1 MDILQSKVNGMLF
14 LGVIFSIFGILLL
27 ITSLGII
34 IDDMESGSTMLI
46 ISIVLYLIG
55 SKTVKRMRRYKRYV
69 RFIPPDRMISVNTI
83 AGHAAR
89 PIEVVR
95 RDLQTAVSKGYY
107 TRVIYN
113 RDTDEIGVPRVT
125 VVTSRPIERAEY
137 RQPTEQARPVQ
148 QQAPEKK
155 ETEVVNCP
163 NCSASNVKI
172 KGTVSVCEYCG
183 SPLK

>member
-1 MDILQSKVNGMLF
+1 MEILQGKVNLMMF
-14 LGVIFSIFGILLL
+14 IGVICSLFGILLL
-27 ITSLGII
+27 LSSLGII
-34 IDDMESGSTMLI
+34 VDDMESGSTMLI

-69 RFIPPDRMISVNTI
+69 RFIPLDRMISVNTV

-95 RDLQTAVSKGYY
+95 RDLQTAVSRGYY
-107 TRVIYN
+107 TRVIYD
-113 RDTDEIGVPRVT
+113 RDMDEIGVPRVT
-125 VVTSRPIERAEY
+125 VVTSRPIER
-137 RQPTEQARPVQ
+137 TEPVQQARPVQ
-148 QQAPEKK
+148 AQAPEKK

-172 KGTVSVCEYCG
+172 KGTVSMCEYCG

>member
-27 ITSLGII
+27 ISSLGII

-107 TRVIYN
+107 TRVIYD

-125 VVTSRPIERAEY
+125 VVTSRPIER
-137 RQPTEQARPVQ
+137 TEPVQQTRPVQ
-148 QQAPEKK
+148 PQAAEKK